1 VPCWKDAKDGAP
13 TAWRHAAKAANLD
26 ATSFGAIVKWWRN
39 LTTDK
44 PWIGDGLLSPS
55 HSIAV
60 TYTPITK
67 SLLSTKFLPN
77 ESVPIVTLETSGA
90 DSSSP
95 HGGSAG
101 DFSSNEVRLLGRARG
116 CVGGV
121 IGFCSLPARGNVV
134 ARFFRRRSPRYQDRR
149 SVRSFVLPTLLRPQS
164 VFIKCAMLTGR
175 KGRAPRVW

>member
-1 VPCWKDAKDGAP
+1 MLEGRKGWAP
-13 TAWRHAAKAANLD
+13 RVWRRAAKAANLD

-44 PWIGDGLLSPS
+44 PWIRDGLLSPS

-67 SLLSTKFLPN
+67 SLLSTNFLPN
-77 ESVPIVTLETSGA
+77 ESVPIITLETSGA

-101 DFSSNEVRLLGRARG
+101 DFSSNEVRLLGTARG

-121 IGFCSLPARGNVV
+121 IGFCSLSARGKVV
-134 ARFFRRRSPRYQDRR
+134 ARFFRRRLPRYQDRR
-149 SVRSFVLPTLLRPQS
+149 CQKFCFTHPFASAISLY
-164 VFIKCAMLTGR
+164 
-175 KGRAPRVW
+175 